1 MIQEK
6 VLQKY
11 FGYSFEKNE
20 TRFSIIIKEGKNR
33 QVRKM
38 VAAVKLKLLALHRNR
53 IGFLDV
59 KNIKQGK
66 YVKLDKNIVN
76 KLKKKN

>member
-1 MIQEK
+1 
-6 VLQKY
+6 
-11 FGYSFEKNE
+11 
-20 TRFSIIIKEGKNR
+20 
-33 QVRKM
+33 M

-66 YVKLDKNIVN
+66 YIT
-76 KLKKKN
+76 

>member
-1 MIQEK
+1 
-6 VLQKY
+6 
-11 FGYSFEKNE
+11 
-20 TRFSIIIKEGKNR
+20 
-33 QVRKM
+33 M

-66 YVKLDKNIVN
+66 YIKLDKIFTIIIITRFFI
-76 KLKKKN
+76 KKRP

>member
-1 MIQEK
+1 
-6 VLQKY
+6 
-11 FGYSFEKNE
+11 
-20 TRFSIIIKEGKNR
+20 
-33 QVRKM
+33 M

-53 IGFLDV
+53 IEFLDV

-66 YVKLDKNIVN
+66 YIKLDKNIVN